1 MINSF
6 KLIKSFFLETA
17 YRNKTVDHAAHYPK
31 TKDFN
36 SFLKHCPKMSNHTCN
51 GPFSDN
57 KPSKE
62 LQPGP
67 PFNQS
72 TTGSLAGS
80 FCDSTNLK

>member
-1 MINSF
+1 
-6 KLIKSFFLETA
+6 
-17 YRNKTVDHAAHYPK
+17 
-31 TKDFN
+31 
-36 SFLKHCPKMSNHTCN
+36 MSNHTCN
-51 GPFSDN
+51 GPFSDK

-80 FCDSTNLK
+80 FCDSTNLKRICQHSNALTMITNPLLQNN